1 MTVVLI
7 QTYTFDTSLAPLAA
21 CMARATT
28 LFHQHPPFCLSWAQR
43 QVQCTAIVL
52 APAVVCNHSESHCT
66 TRMAAIKFRKISVQS
81 LSSDFRSAT
90 MIEPCE
96 VDPDTLAEEDLL
108 IRVEYVGINASDSN
122 FSAGKYTPGV
132 EPPFDCGFEAVGVVV
147 GCGPTSADRAFLGRS
162 VAVAGFGCF
171 AEFLVVSRS
180 SVLPIG
186 EKPEPTSLAILV
198 SGLTA
203 SISIAHT
210 LGVGKRCRE
219 ILSEGKTPS
228 AIITAAAGGTGQFAV

>member
-7 QTYTFDTSLAPLAA
+7 QTYTLDTSLAPLAA
-21 CMARATT
+21 CMARATA
-28 LFHQHPPFCLSWAQR
+28 LFHQHPPISRGRNVKCSALPSCSR
-43 QVQCTAIVL
+43 L
-52 APAVVCNHSESHCT
+52 EVVCNHSESRCT
-66 TRMAAIKFRKISVQS
+66 TRMAAIQFRKISVQS

-90 MIEPCE
+90 RIEPCE

-147 GCGPTSADRAFLGRS
+147 GCGPTSADKAFLGRS